1 MLDRP
6 QLDTD
11 AALGQRLAAAAE
23 VLLDLQPD
31 ETAPDASITFERLVR
46 HVRSTLDHEQMWLLY
61 VAVSATLPTSDMLM
75 AAVRHFE
82 LTDDVGAS
90 IWLLDTAL
98 AATQRHGTAHLS
110 LDIVRDGVVVETD
123 FSARHDLHTGIQRV
137 VRATVPLWHRD
148 HDFTPVVWTDTHA
161 ALRRLSPNE
170 ERRLFH
176 WGRRPPVPTAA
187 GATTSLVVPWHS
199 VVVLVEVP
207 ARGACTRLAALA
219 RFTSNRVAAIGYDCI
234 PVTSADMVPM
244 GETDRFVHYLEVIKY
259 TDRVAGISVSAA
271 AEFHGFAAML
281 PTQGLP
287 GPRVVECALPADTS
301 HAAGPAPAAVAKP
314 PLVLCVGSVEPRKN
328 HLAVLNA
335 AELLWREGLSF
346 QLRFIGGGGAG
357 QAFAKRLR
365 QLRRAGR
372 PVRADTAIS
381 EADLAEAYQSARF
394 TVFASL
400 HEGYGLPVAES
411 MAFGVP
417 AITTNYGSTREIA
430 EGGGVAL
437 VDPRDDTDILQAM
450 RRLLT
455 DDAYLA
461 QLADEVQRRPRRTW
475 EDYAAELWTALAATE
490 LAALRG
496 QPAGV
501 PV

>member
-1 MLDRP
+1 MLERP

-11 AALGQRLAAAAE
+11 AALAQRLAAAAE
-23 VLLDLQPD
+23 VLLGPPADGR
-31 ETAPDASITFERLVR
+31 APDASTTFERLVR
-46 HVRSTLDHEQMWLLY
+46 HVRSSLDHEQMWLLY
-61 VAVSATLPTSDMLM
+61 VAVSATLPTSDMLV
-75 AAVRHFE
+75 AAVRQFE

-90 IWLLDTAL
+90 LWLLDTAL
-98 AATQRHGTAHLS
+98 AATQRHGTASLT

-148 HDFTPVVWTDTHA
+148 HDITPVVWTDTHA
-161 ALRRLSPNE
+161 ALRRLTANE
-170 ERRLFH
+170 EHRLFR
-176 WGRRPPVPTAA
+176 WGSGPVSGNAVATAS
-187 GATTSLVVPWHS
+187 SLVVPWHS

-207 ARGACTRLAALA
+207 ARGACARLAALA

-244 GETDRFVHYLEVIKY
+244 GETDRFVHYLEVVKY
-259 TDRVAGISVSAA
+259 TKRVAGISVSAA

-287 GPRVVECALPADTS
+287 GPRVVECALPADAS
-301 HAAGPAPAAVAKP
+301 HPHPAGPSSGAHP

-335 AELLWREGLSF
+335 AEVLWREGLSF
-346 QLRFIGGGGAG
+346 QLRFVGGGGAG
-357 QAFAKRLR
+357 HAFAKRLR
-365 QLRRAGR
+365 QLHRAGR
-372 PVRADTAIS
+372 LVRADTAIS
-381 EADLAEAYQSARF
+381 EAELALAYRSARF

-411 MAFGVP
+411 LAFGVP
-417 AITTNYGSTREIA
+417 AVTTNYGSTREIG
-430 EGGGVAL
+430 EGGGVVL

-450 RRLLT
+450 RRLLV

-461 QLADEVQRRPRRTW
+461 QLTDEIQRRPRRTW
-475 EDYAAELWTALAATE
+475 EDYATELWTVLAETE
-490 LAALRG
+490 LAALRR
-496 QPAGV
+496 QSAGASV
-501 PV
+501 